1 MPGLLQRLEFCDAL
15 ASLVLLG
22 YKLLLLGR
30 ELIEL
35 LLRGGE
41 LLLLGGKFLHAMMQG
56 ADVVRQLFQL
66 PAHIKAKQ
74 LARVRPGLAQ
84 AAAATSSDLR

>member
-1 MPGLLQRLEFCDAL
+1 MPGLLQCLEFRNAL
-15 ASLVLLG
+15 ANLFLLRG
-22 YKLLLLGR
+22 KLLLLGR

-56 ADVVRQLFQL
+56 ADVFRQLFQL
-66 PAHIKAKQ
+66 PAHI
-74 LARVRPGLAQ
+74 RCNNWRG
-84 AAAATSSDLR
+84 